1 MPTSRAGN
9 YRRGYDSFWFYIFS
23 RQPLRGAG
31 GTSTPH
37 EATRGR
43 AAVGLGG
50 SRLYGWPQKLAQVK
64 ARMMRISYPRPWMMI
79 LCLREPTA
87 RSPGPLSTTAYGTR

>member
-1 MPTSRAGN
+1 MPTSRAAT
-9 YRRGYDSFWFYIFS
+9 YRRQYDSLCYHIFA
-23 RQPLRGAG
+23 RNVLRTAR